1 MESDKYQIPR
11 FLDDPFKIILW
22 TVDEFLALVM
32 PLFVLLVFFDA
43 PITGVVI
50 GVLAMFLLKKLKGE
64 QGHYFLHA
72 LVYWHLPQIVV
83 FKSTPPSYIRDFLG

>member
-22 TVDEFLALVM
+22 TVDVFLALLM
-32 PLFVLLVFFDA
+32 PL
-43 PITGVVI
+43 
-50 GVLAMFLLKKLKGE
+50 FLLKKLKGE